1 MRCTTLAVSTA
12 VTCRLRRCAVR
23 GVRDKNATVDVWGQV
38 HGRAG
43 AGARIVSLVPSITE
57 LLFSLDLGPQVVG
70 CTSFC
75 VHPRDTVRR
84 VQKVGGTK
92 TVDLECVRELAPTH
106 AIVNVDE
113 NTRET
118 FDELKTFVPE
128 VVVTH
133 PKAPRDN
140 VGLYRLLGA
149 IFTRETEATRL
160 VARFERALA
169 HVTHAVAGMPPRR
182 VLYLIWRRPW
192 MTVSPDT
199 YIARMLEIAGW
210 TTVPREAPARYPL
223 LDGSDM
229 GALDVDL
236 CLLSSEPYPFR
247 DTHLEEVCTLVGR
260 AQVRLV
266 DGEMLSWYGSRA
278 ILGLDYLA
286 RLAHQIQGVPVSAPA
301 GFNAGA

>member
-1 MRCTTLAVSTA
+1 MT
-12 VTCRLRRCAVR
+12 
-23 GVRDKNATVDVWGQV
+23 GVRDENATVDAWGQA
-38 HGRAG
+38 HRRAG
-43 AGARIVSLVPSITE
+43 ASARIVSLVPSITE
-57 LLFSLDLGPQVVG
+57 LLFSLGLGPQVVG
-70 CTSFC
+70 CTSYC
-75 VHPRDTVRR
+75 IHPGDAVLR
-84 VQKVGGTK
+84 VPKVGGTK
-92 TVDLECVRELAPTH
+92 TVEFDRVRDLAPTH

-133 PKAPRDN
+133 PKAPDDN

-149 IFTRETEATRL
+149 IFSREAEATRL

-169 HVTHAVAGMPPRR
+169 RVTDAVTDMPPRR

-199 YIARMLEIAGW
+199 YIARMLAIAGW
-210 TTVPREAPARYPL
+210 TTVPREAAARYPTV
-223 LDGSDM
+223 DGSDM
-229 GALDVDL
+229 GSLDIDL

-247 DTHLEEVCTLVGR
+247 DAHLQEVRTLVGQ

-278 ILGLDYLA
+278 ISGLDYLA
-286 RLAHQIQGVPVSAPA
+286 QLAHEVQGVPVSAPA
-301 GFNAGA
+301 GSNAGPQ

>member
-1 MRCTTLAVSTA
+1 MT
-12 VTCRLRRCAVR
+12 
-23 GVRDKNATVDVWGQV
+23 GVRDKNATVDAWGQV
-38 HGRAG
+38 HRRAG

-57 LLFSLDLGPQVVG
+57 LLFSLGLGPQVVG
-70 CTSFC
+70 CTRYC
-75 VHPRDTVRR
+75 IHPGDAVRR
-84 VQKVGGTK
+84 MQKVGGTK
-92 TVDLECVRELAPTH
+92 TVELDRVRDLAPTH

-133 PKAPRDN
+133 PKAPHDN
-140 VGLYRLLGA
+140 VGLYWLLGA
-149 IFTRETEATRL
+149 IFSREAEATRL

-169 HVTHAVAGMPPRR
+169 RVTDAVTGMPPRR

-199 YIARMLEIAGW
+199 YIARMLAIAGW
-210 TTVPREAPARYPL
+210 TTVPREAETRYPL
-223 LDGSDM
+223 VDGSDM
-229 GALDVDL
+229 GALDIDL

-247 DTHLEEVCTLVGR
+247 DIHLQEVRTLVGR
-260 AQVRLV
+260 AEVRLV

-278 ILGLDYLA
+278 ISGLDYLA
-286 RLAHQIQGVPVSAPA
+286 QLARQIRGVPVPAPA
-301 GFNAGA
+301 GSNAGQ